1 MCPFSFG
8 ILYSF
13 GCCWCYNEAF
23 SCDCYA
29 SKSQLNVCSSQK
41 SACHFPRG
49 LRQESVWEPVIFQ
62 GLHVCG
68 LCSRNQKRQQQR
80 YLPSPHYISLSDRVS
95 PFCLSSS
102 AHKYSGLSKRKEQQ
116 RLQRYMHHFPVPQRL
131 SFFTSIC
138 KNQPHSSWFCMLHWT
153 FAFCLAPLAVKKKF
167 LLHSLSL
174 PQSCRCFIQ
183 PQTSPPPRPVSVWM
197 CWDFSIFFF
206 LFSVCADCLPCVGC
220 NGRAAKSSSP
230 DTWKTKVFCSPANIV
245 PALSHFCMRLVCCCF
260 FFSAGQESPQVT
272 LAISEVLCSKKITTA
287 TMFSN
292 DNREKLQMKYLI
304 LTQYL
309 QNKQF
314 PMK

>member
-153 FAFCLAPLAVKKKF
+153 FAFCLAPLAVKKKV
-167 LLHSLSL
+167 
-174 PQSCRCFIQ
+174 
-183 PQTSPPPRPVSVWM
+183 SPPFTLSSSKLPLLYSASDVPAAPACLCLNVLG
-197 CWDFSIFFF
+197 FLYF
-206 LFSVCADCLPCVGC
+206 LFF
-220 NGRAAKSSSP
+220 
-230 DTWKTKVFCSPANIV
+230 VFCV
-245 PALSHFCMRLVCCCF
+245 RRLFALRRMQRESGQKQQPRHMKNKSVLLSGQYCSSIIALLYEIGLLLFF
-260 FFSAGQESPQVT
+260 FFSWT
-272 LAISEVLCSKKITTA
+272 RITTSHSRHIWSIV
-287 TMFSN
+287 F
-292 DNREKLQMKYLI
+292 EKNNHCNHVQ
-304 LTQYL
+304 QR
-309 QNKQF
+309 
-314 PMK
+314 

>member
-49 LRQESVWEPVIFQ
+49 LLQESVWEPVICQ

-68 LCSRNQKRQQQR
+68 LCSRNQKKQQQQQR
-80 YLPSPHYISLSDRVS
+80 YLPSPHCFYLSDRVT

-102 AHKYSGLSKRKEQQ
+102 AHKYSELYKKEGAVAPAA
-116 RLQRYMHHFPVPQRL
+116 LYAASSGSSAFEF
-131 SFFTSIC
+131 FFTSIC
-138 KNQPHSSWFCMLHWT
+138 KNQPHSSLFWTLHWT
-153 FAFCLAPLAVKKKF
+153 FAFCLAPLAVKKKKKKF

-174 PQSCRCFIQ
+174 PQSSRCFIQ

-197 CWDFSIFFF
+197 CWDFSIFF
-206 LFSVCADCLPCVGC
+206 LF
-220 NGRAAKSSSP
+220 
-230 DTWKTKVFCSPANIV
+230 
-245 PALSHFCMRLVCCCF
+245 F
-260 FFSAGQESPQVT
+260 FFSVRTLFALCRMQRESSQRQQPRHMKNKSVLLSGQYCSS
-272 LAISEVLCSKKITTA
+272 AIALFVWDFFIVFFVVFFSSWTSYSRYIWFKYCIRKKKKSYARGSGWDCTG
-287 TMFSN
+287 SH
-292 DNREKLQMKYLI
+292 
-304 LTQYL
+304 
-309 QNKQF
+309 
-314 PMK
+314 